1 MQRQRALGL
10 QRSLH
15 KPEECPVQETE
26 GYPGSVQE
34 VMWAR
39 WAQDSSEATRR
50 GEGPLNWV
58 PEHSV
63 VPRPQSPGG
72 FTPTHSDLLQQ
83 GFHTEG
89 VSVLM

>member
-1 MQRQRALGL
+1 M
-10 QRSLH
+10 
-15 KPEECPVQETE
+15 QETK

-34 VMWAR
+34 VMRAG
-39 WAQDSSEATRR
+39 WAQDSSEATQQ

-58 PEHSV
+58 PEHCM
-63 VPRPQSPGG
+63 VPRPQSPGD
-72 FTPTHSDLLQQ
+72 FPTHSDLLQQ